1 MLFTP
6 YKLND
11 SITLANRLV
20 MAPLTRCFADNDL
33 VPTQEMAAYY
43 AKRAG
48 AGLII
53 SEATIIRPDGQ
64 GYPNTPG
71 IYSAEQIEGWKK
83 ITQAV
88 HKEGGKIFSQIWH
101 TGRAAH
107 SHFSGQTPVA
117 PSAVTLEGSVPRMR
131 DLAYEE
137 PHALSVDEITTLI
150 EDFAQAARNAIEA
163 GFDGIEIHGAN
174 GYLIDQFL
182 HQETNQRT
190 DQYGGNPENR
200 SRFALE
206 VVNACIDAIGAD
218 KVAIRLSPAAYFNL
232 NQVEGDADTF
242 VYLLKQLSNLKLT
255 YVHVGMFDDTQPI
268 DYLDGR
274 VSDFI
279 RRHYEGSLIGC
290 GGYDKESASTDIN
303 NNVVDLTAF
312 GRPFI
317 ANPDLVS
324 KLQSGGLLNEYS
336 EEQLTQLI

>member
-6 YKLND
+6 YKLNE

-20 MAPLTRCFADNDL
+20 MAPLTRCFADDDL
-33 VPTQEMAAYY
+33 VPTEAMAQYY
-43 AKRAG
+43 AKRAET
-48 AGLII
+48 GLII
-53 SEATIIRPDGQ
+53 SEATVLRPDGQ

-71 IYSAEQIEGWKK
+71 IYSEKQIEGWQKV
-83 ITQAV
+83 TSAV
-88 HKEGGKIFSQIWH
+88 HEKGGIIFSQIWH

-107 SHFSGQTPVA
+107 SHFSGKQPIA
-117 PSAVTLEGSVPRMR
+117 PSAVQLEGSVPRMR
-131 DLAYEE
+131 DLSYEV
-137 PHALSVDEITTLI
+137 PHEATESDITELVK
-150 EDFAQAARNAIEA
+150 DYAQAATNAIKS

-182 HQETNQRT
+182 HQETNLRS
-190 DQYGGNPENR
+190 DNYGGSPENR

-206 VVNACIDAIGAD
+206 VVKACIEAVGAD
-218 KVAIRLSPAAYFNL
+218 KVALRLSPAAYFNL
-232 NQVEGDADTF
+232 NPVEGDAETF
-242 VYLLKQLSNLKLT
+242 VYLLNQLNELNLA

-279 RRHYEGSLIGC
+279 RRHYNGTLIGC
-290 GGYDKESASTDIN
+290 GGYDQQSANEDLE

-317 ANPDLVS
+317 ANHDLVS
-324 KLQSGGLLNEYS
+324 KLQSGTSLTEYNEDQLSQLN
-336 EEQLTQLI
+336 